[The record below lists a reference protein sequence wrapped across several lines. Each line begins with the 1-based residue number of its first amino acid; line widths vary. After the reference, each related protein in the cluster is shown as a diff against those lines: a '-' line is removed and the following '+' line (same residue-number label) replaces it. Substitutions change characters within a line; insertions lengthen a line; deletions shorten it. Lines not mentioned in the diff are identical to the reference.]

1 MSNSLSIRKTHT
13 ALGFSL
19 GYSREPLDEP
29 AISIRGIDPPMV
41 TLDLIVM
48 LAYMV
53 GILAAGV
60 WAKTKITSQ
69 DQFLVAGRSVGPF
82 LYAGTLAAIV
92 LGGASTVGGVK
103 LGYQYGISALWF
115 VFMFGLG
122 IFVLSTALV
131 PRILNLNLYT
141 VPELL
146 ERRYSTAA
154 RIAGGVVM
162 VAYDF
167 MVAVT
172 ATIAVGAVME
182 VIVGIPRTQAIVL
195 SSAVM
200 VAYSVF
206 GGMWSLTVTDI
217 VQFVI
222 KTIGILFILLPAAI
236 YHAGGLSMM
245 QQRLP
250 AGFFSLTNIGGAKI
264 FSFFLL
270 YFFGII
276 IGQDV
281 WQRVFTARNIKVA
294 RNGGIAVGLYCVL
307 YATAGALIG
316 AAGHVFLPN
325 LADPD
330 SAFAHIVNEV
340 LPSGLRGLVL
350 AASLAA
356 MMSTASACLLASST
370 VLLEDVYLR
379 LRGSGSI
386 GSVTQSRVVT
396 FVFGIFMTLV
406 AARTTDVIAAV
417 TVAYDLLV
425 GALFVPVIG
434 AMVWKRGTGAG
445 AIASIG
451 AGAGAVLFFLW
462 ARGIDSDAPI
472 YTGFGLSLAA
482 YVVVSLITRKLIVS
496 DAARA
501 TPR

>member
-1 MSNSLSIRKTHT
+1 
-13 ALGFSL
+13 
-19 GYSREPLDEP
+19 
-29 AISIRGIDPPMV
+29 MV

-48 LAYMV
+48 MAYMA

-60 WAKTKITSQ
+60 WAKTKVTSQ
-69 DQFLVAGRSVGPF
+69 DEFLVAGRRVGKW

-103 LGYQYGISALWF
+103 LGYLYGISGLWF

-122 IFVLSTALV
+122 ILVLSVVLV
-131 PRILNLNLYT
+131 PRILDLNLYT

-146 ERRYSTAA
+146 ERRYSASA
-154 RIAGGVVM
+154 RVAGGLVM

-200 VAYSVF
+200 VAYSVI

-222 KTIGILFILLPAAI
+222 KTIGILFILLPAALF
-236 YHAGGLSMM
+236 HAGGIEGL

-250 AGFFSLTNIGGAKI
+250 PGFLSLTHIGGAKI

-294 RNGGIAVGLYCVL
+294 RGGGIAVGLYCLV
-307 YATAGALIG
+307 YALAGALIG
-316 AAGHVFLPN
+316 TAGHAFLPR

-330 SAFAHIVNEV
+330 SAFAHIVNAV
-340 LPSGLRGLVL
+340 LPPGLRGLVL

-379 LRGSGSI
+379 LRGEGSK
-386 GSVTQSRVVT
+386 GSVAQSRIVT
-396 FVFGIFMTLV
+396 FAFGVLMTIV
-406 AARTTDVIAAV
+406 ASRTSDVIAAV

-434 AMVWKRGTGAG
+434 AMLWRRGTGTG
-445 AIASIG
+445 ALAAIGIG
-451 AGAGAVLFFLW
+451 ATAVVVLLVT
-462 ARGIDSDAPI
+462 RGIDSDAPI
-472 YTGFGLSLAA
+472 YAGFGA
-482 YVVVSLITRKLIVS
+482 SLIIYVLISLMTRS
-496 DAARA
+496 PDAASA
-501 TPR
+501 LADPDLTVKQP

>member
-1 MSNSLSIRKTHT
+1 
-13 ALGFSL
+13 
-19 GYSREPLDEP
+19 
-29 AISIRGIDPPMV
+29 MV
-41 TLDLIVM
+41 TLDLTVLI
-48 LAYMV
+48 AYML
-53 GILAAGV
+53 GILGAGI
-60 WAKTKITSQ
+60 WAKTKVTSQ
-69 DQFLVAGRSVGPF
+69 AQFLVAGRSVGPF
-82 LYAGTLAAIV
+82 LYSGTLAAIV

-103 LGYQYGISALWF
+103 LGYVYGISGMWL

-122 IFVLSTALV
+122 ILVLSVALV
-131 PRILNLNLYT
+131 PKIIGLNLYT

-182 VIVGIPRTQAIVL
+182 VIVGIPRTEAIIL

-222 KTIGILFILLPAAI
+222 KTIGILCILLPASI
-236 YHAGGLSMM
+236 IHAGGFGAM
-245 QQRLP
+245 QRHLP
-250 AGFFSLTNIGGAKI
+250 AGFFSLTHIGGAKI

-281 WQRVFTARNIKVA
+281 WQRVFTARSLKVA
-294 RNGGIAVGLYCVL
+294 RNGGIAVGLYCLV
-307 YATAGALIG
+307 YAVAGALIG
-316 AAGHVFLPN
+316 MAGHAFLPP

-330 SAFAHIVNEV
+330 SAFANIVNAV
-340 LPSGLRGLVL
+340 LPVGLRGLVL
-350 AASLAA
+350 AAALAA

-379 LRGSGSI
+379 LRRSRST

-396 FVFGIFMTLV
+396 FAFGVLMTV
-406 AARTTDVIAAV
+406 AASTTTDLIAAI
-417 TVAYDLLV
+417 TVAYDFLV
-425 GALFVPVIG
+425 GALLTPVIG
-434 AMVWKRGTGAG
+434 AMLWPRGTAAG
-445 AIASIG
+445 ALAAIG
-451 AGAGAVLFFLW
+451 VGGVAVVTLLFTQ
-462 ARGIDSDAPI
+462 GIDSDAPI
-472 YTGFGLSLAA
+472 YAGLGLSIAV
-482 YVVVSLITRKLIVS
+482 YLIVS
-496 DAARA
+496 LLSRPAVGLTAAAETR
-501 TPR
+501 TDL

>member
-1 MSNSLSIRKTHT
+1 
-13 ALGFSL
+13 
-19 GYSREPLDEP
+19 
-29 AISIRGIDPPMV
+29 
-41 TLDLIVM
+41 
-48 LAYMV
+48 
-53 GILAAGV
+53 
-60 WAKTKITSQ
+60 
-69 DQFLVAGRSVGPF
+69 
-82 LYAGTLAAIV
+82 LAAIV

-103 LGYQYGISALWF
+103 LGYQYGISGMWF

-122 IFVLSTALV
+122 ILVLSTLLV
-131 PRILNLNLYT
+131 PHILDLKLYT

-146 ERRYSTAA
+146 ERRYSPSA
-154 RIAGGVVM
+154 RVVGGVVM

-182 VIVGIPRTQAIVL
+182 VIVGIPRSQAIIL

-222 KTIGILFILLPAAI
+222 KTVGILFILLPASI
-236 YHAGGLSMM
+236 IHAGGFHAM

-250 AGFFSLTNIGGAKI
+250 DGFFSLGHIGAAKI

-281 WQRVFTARNIKVA
+281 WQRVFTARNLTVA
-294 RNGGIAVGLYCVL
+294 RNGGVLVGLYCL
-307 YATAGALIG
+307 AYALAGALIG

-330 SAFAHIVNEV
+330 SAFAHIVNDV
-340 LPSGLRGLVL
+340 LPAGFRGLVL

-379 LRGSGSI
+379 MRGAGSI
-386 GSVTQSRVVT
+386 GSVTQSRIVT
-396 FVFGIFMTLV
+396 LVFGVLMTLV
-406 AARTTDVIAAV
+406 AARTHDVIAAV

-434 AMVWKRGTGAG
+434 AMLWRRGTGLG
-445 AIASIG
+445 AIASIALG
-451 AGAGAVLFFLW
+451 ATAVIVAL
-462 ARGIDSDAPI
+462 ASQGIDSDAPI
-472 YTGFGLSLAA
+472 YAGFGLSLLV
-482 YVVVSLITRKLIVS
+482 YVVLSLLMPP
-496 DAARA
+496 RA
-501 TPR
+501 PDRLQPPVTS

>member
-1 MSNSLSIRKTHT
+1 
-13 ALGFSL
+13 
-19 GYSREPLDEP
+19 
-29 AISIRGIDPPMV
+29 V

-53 GILAAGV
+53 GILGAGV
-60 WAKTKITSQ
+60 WAKSKVTSQ
-69 DQFLVAGRSVGPF
+69 DEFLVAGRSVGPF

-103 LGYQYGISALWF
+103 LGFQYGISGMWF

-122 IFVLSTALV
+122 ILVLSTVLV
-131 PRILNLNLYT
+131 PRILDLNLYT

-146 ERRYSTAA
+146 ERRYSVSA
-154 RIAGGVVM
+154 RVAGGVVM

-182 VIVGIPRTQAIVL
+182 VIVGIPRTKAIVL

-222 KTIGILFILLPAAI
+222 KTVGILFILLPAALL
-236 YHAGGLSMM
+236 HAGGWHAM
-245 QQRLP
+245 QQSLP
-250 AGFFSLTNIGGAKI
+250 AGFFSWTRIGGSKI

-294 RNGGIAVGLYCVL
+294 RSGGIAVGLYCL
-307 YATAGALIG
+307 IYAMAGALIG
-316 AAGHVFLPN
+316 TAGRVFLPH
-325 LADPD
+325 LADAD
-330 SAFAHIVNEV
+330 SAFANIVNDV
-340 LPSGLRGLVL
+340 LPAGLRGLVL

-379 LRGSGSI
+379 LRKAGNI
-386 GSVTQSRVVT
+386 GSVTQSRMVT
-396 FVFGIFMTLV
+396 LGFGVAMTLV
-406 AARTTDVIAAV
+406 AANTTDVIAAI

-434 AMVWKRGTGAG
+434 AMLWRRGTGAG
-445 AIASIG
+445 AIASIAVG
-451 AGAGAVLFFLW
+451 AATVILTLAV
-462 ARGIDSDAPI
+462 RGIDSDAPI
-472 YTGFGLSLAA
+472 YAGFALSLAV
-482 YVVVSLITRKLIVS
+482 YVVTSLMTRPNPPVAH
-496 DAARA
+496 AAGRPQVGA
-501 TPR
+501 ES